1 LLNQRVTCRV
11 GFLDGHAFRTPVC
24 RVRITSGFRTP
35 VGRFR
40 IAGRGA
46 RWRLF
51 VEVRTLR
58 GSRRAGRLVRL
69 WSGHG
74 CPLLTAYCHAA
85 QLMTKRRSCRTPR
98 QAISDSNTRS
108 LRTHTLFANVLRMLN
123 LLARTLLAHI
133 LLVRAWVV
141 RAWVV
146 EVRLDL
152 FAWGPVVRGLF
163 ACGLSRVGLSVCR
176 PVVGGWSCGG
186 KVQVSD
192 DGGLAVGGCLLP
204 GGVEHYRQVVGAR
217 CVWAAYGDRRVVWA
231 CGWRV
236 RVGVLPR

>member
-1 LLNQRVTCRV
+1 MLNQRVACRV

-24 RVRITSGFRTP
+24 RFRITSGFRTP
-35 VGRFR
+35 VGQFR
-40 IAGRGA
+40 ITRRVV

-51 VEVRTLR
+51 VGVRTLR
-58 GSRRAGRLVRL
+58 GSRRAGRLACL
-69 WSGHG
+69 WSRHG
-74 CPLLTAYCHAA
+74 CPLLTAYRHTT
-85 QLMTKRRSCRTPR
+85 QLVTKRRARRTPR
-98 QAISDSNTRS
+98 QAISDSNTCS

-141 RAWVV
+141 RARVV
-146 EVRLDL
+146 AARLGL
-152 FAWGPVVRGLF
+152 FAWGSVVRGLF
-163 ACGLSRVGLSVCR
+163 AGGLSRVGLFVCG
-176 PVVGGWSCGG
+176 PVVGGWGG
-186 KVQVSD
+186 GGEVQVSD
-192 DGGLAVGGCLLP
+192 DGGLAVRSCLLP

-236 RVGVLPR
+236 RIGVLPR